1 MAKRGNGQGAVY
13 LRGDGRWEAQIRLAG
28 GRRKSLYGPTRR
40 EVVRRLRETRWLLA
54 QGLPVSARKMSVG
67 VLLASWLELTR
78 ERIRPSTYESYELNV
93 RRLGEYLGDVPL
105 LQLTAPDIQSAY
117 RRMRERG
124 LTEHSLNQ
132 VHSVLDRALRHAV
145 QWGLIVR
152 NPAVLVFAPRPRR
165 REMTALSAEELMRLL
180 DHAREHRLRPLLVV
194 LGTAGLRIGEALG
207 LRWQDVDLVAGRLVV
222 RQALQRRRG
231 VGLVFV
237 EPKTPRSRRT
247 VHLTSL
253 AVDALAEQA
262 RLQARRNET
271 APTAARSGLVF
282 TNLSGG
288 PIEPG
293 TVNAN
298 LSRLL
303 ADAGLPRIRVH
314 DLRHTTATTLLEA
327 GVHPK
332 VVQDLLGHST
342 IAITLDT
349 YSHVAPTLHIQAVG
363 ELQRLLA
370 SASVTVS
377 GV

>member
-1 MAKRGNGQGAVY
+1 
-13 LRGDGRWEAQIRLAG
+13 
-28 GRRKSLYGPTRR
+28 
-40 EVVRRLRETRWLLA
+40 
-54 QGLPVSARKMSVG
+54 
-67 VLLASWLELTR
+67 
-78 ERIRPSTYESYELNV
+78 
-93 RRLGEYLGDVPL
+93 
-105 LQLTAPDIQSAY
+105 
-117 RRMRERG
+117 
-124 LTEHSLNQ
+124 
-132 VHSVLDRALRHAV
+132 
-145 QWGLIVR
+145 
-152 NPAVLVFAPRPRR
+152 
-165 REMTALSAEELMRLL
+165 MTALSAEELMRLL

-207 LRWQDVDLVAGRLVV
+207 LRWQDVDLVAGRLVI

-262 RLQARRNET
+262 RLQARWSET
-271 APTAARSGLVF
+271 MPSAARSGLVF

-370 SASVTVS
+370 SAGVTVS